1 MIHGRIGCRYLDGT
15 ADAST
20 AVGAITAV
28 LVGAGAT
35 GDEAGEDG
43 VDDACAVGVGTRLK
57 ACVADV
63 GDAVEAELLGEVEAF
78 FARGVGD
85 RDGECDILQAC

>member
-43 VDDACAVGVGTRLK
+43 VVTGRRGMMAARAEMDFMVMVW
-57 ACVADV
+57 
-63 GDAVEAELLGEVEAF
+63 VEY
-78 FARGVGD
+78 
-85 RDGECDILQAC
+85 